1 MPNQPPQNPNQMSK
15 PTALIVIIVIIII
28 LGIGGYFLFTQ
39 EQGTNTNNTNITTT
53 NTNQAVNTNTTSNT
67 NLVTNANTN
76 TVTNTTANTNIDT
89 SGWKTYENEEWG
101 YSFQYPTDAQ
111 VQDYSKYNRGVYTL
125 DLKDDKIVPQP
136 GGAIPISVQVF
147 NNSVQEVKDAI
158 ENKDEGII
166 KWSEITVSNKNG
178 EYAKADH
185 DTAASEY
192 YYIFSHMNATVLIKT
207 TDPTYIFPT
216 FQFN

>member
-1 MPNQPPQNPNQMSK
+1 MPNQPQPTNQSK
-15 PTALIVIIVIIII
+15 STTWII
-28 LGIGGYFLFTQ
+28 LVIVVITILGVGAYYLFIQEEGINANNANTTANVNTAG
-39 EQGTNTNNTNITTT
+39 NTNVNVV
-53 NTNQAVNTNTTSNT
+53 VNTNTTPNT
-67 NLVTNANTN
+67 NTIANTN
-76 TVTNTTANTNIDT
+76 TNVDI